1 MPDAKKD
8 IERNKKQV
16 MEKLQKGELI
26 TTEEP
31 PSSSH
36 GAFWECLWRIKN
48 FKNEY
53 QPFVKCKLCH
63 EILSYSMV
71 NGTSTISNHVKNCL
85 NKFSKPNNNKTLDD
99 FVSKAAQVNVSAE
112 DKRLITV
119 ACAKFCSFDLR
130 PFSIVKGVGFST
142 VCQSLINLGYQ
153 HGQAKLG
160 VPSVNLLLPDPT
172 NVSRTVSQIAEEYRE
187 NLKNMLKNDLQS
199 VKLIGV
205 STDYWKNSGTSEN
218 YLTVNIHYSKNEQLV
233 TYMLRTSLFNQSK
246 TGENTRK
253 KIFAILSSYDIDPN
267 HFHVV
272 YISDNGSNLVCG
284 LQVHLRCI
292 CHCLNL
298 ALHNGVDMCL
308 NMEKFIK
315 FSQNL
320 CTHFKRCEMNQYLT
334 TSLKLNVDTRWNSIH
349 DMLESISLNYEKCED
364 ALLNRN
370 EVNYLDDIDRKV
382 VVSFVKFLS
391 LFKVASEQ
399 LSADTTPT
407 LHLVVPWF
415 TKLKASC
422 EPKDDE
428 PILLIQFK
436 NAVSKML
443 DEKIYLTPLH
453 YIATFLYP
461 TLSNS
466 LRKEIYADTRKILRT
481 LGIQEEDSSSATK
494 MNDALNNSRK
504 KKKNYFIV
512 QNDVMQEF
520 AGDVEQDQDSDDDS
534 DEIDRYIKTKLSF
547 SKDETL
553 LGWWNKHSL
562 IFPQLSQLAKSLF
575 GVPASSATSERIFSS
590 SGRILEKRRQSLKP
604 DVVDDLLMIR
614 NFREIL
620 DCFYFAL
627 YLKYIQ

>member
-16 MEKLQKGELI
+16 MEKRQKGELI

-36 GAFWECLWRIKN
+36 GAFWEHSWRIKN

-53 QPFVKCKLCH
+53 QSFVKCKLCH

-99 FVSKAAQVNVSAE
+99 FVSKAAQVNVLAE

-130 PFSIVKGVGFST
+130 PCSIVKGVGSST
-142 VCQSLINLGYQ
+142 LCQSLINLGYQ

-160 VPSVNLLLPDPT
+160 APSVNLLLPEPT
-172 NVSRTVSQIAEEYRE
+172 NVSRTVSQIAQEYRE

-199 VKLIGV
+199 VKLIG
-205 STDYWKNSGTSEN
+205 NR
-218 YLTVNIHYSKNEQLV
+218 HP
-233 TYMLRTSLFNQSK
+233 YMLRTSLFNQSK

-253 KIFAILSSYDIDPN
+253 KFFPLLSSYDIDPN

-272 YISDNGSNLVCG
+272 YISDNGSNLVYG
-284 LQVHLRCI
+284 LQGELHLRYI
-292 CHCLNL
+292 CLCLNL
-298 ALHNGVDMCL
+298 ALHNGVDMCP
-308 NMEKFIK
+308 
-315 FSQNL
+315 
-320 CTHFKRCEMNQYLT
+320 
-334 TSLKLNVDTRWNSIH
+334 
-349 DMLESISLNYEKCED
+349 
-364 ALLNRN
+364 N
-370 EVNYLDDIDRKV
+370 EIDRKV

-399 LSADTTPT
+399 LSADTTLT

-422 EPKDDE
+422 EPTDDE

-443 DEKIYLTPLH
+443 DEKIYLTSLH
-453 YIATFLYP
+453 
-461 TLSNS
+461 
-466 LRKEIYADTRKILRT
+466 
-481 LGIQEEDSSSATK
+481 
-494 MNDALNNSRK
+494 
-504 KKKNYFIV
+504 
-512 QNDVMQEF
+512 
-520 AGDVEQDQDSDDDS
+520 
-534 DEIDRYIKTKLSF
+534 
-547 SKDETL
+547 
-553 LGWWNKHSL
+553 
-562 IFPQLSQLAKSLF
+562 
-575 GVPASSATSERIFSS
+575 
-590 SGRILEKRRQSLKP
+590 
-604 DVVDDLLMIR
+604 
-614 NFREIL
+614 
-620 DCFYFAL
+620 
-627 YLKYIQ
+627 